1 MQYDKEKM
9 KQNLR
14 KAIED
19 PNIKPEFK
27 ELAEELLELLDENE
41 ELALE
46 IIGLSWLL
54 PASQRNPRLCEWF
67 IIPTIDSDLHLSYGG
82 QSG

>member
-1 MQYDKEKM
+1 MKRKNLNKSKYQIYLMQYDKEKM

-46 IIGLSWLL
+46 IIGLS
-54 PASQRNPRLCEWF
+54 
-67 IIPTIDSDLHLSYGG
+67 
-82 QSG
+82 

>member
-1 MQYDKEKM
+1 MQIDKEKM
-9 KQNLR
+9 KRNLR

-19 PNIKPEFK
+19 PNIEPEFK

-46 IIGLSWLL
+46 II
-54 PASQRNPRLCEWF
+54 RLR
-67 IIPTIDSDLHLSYGG
+67 
-82 QSG
+82 

>member
-1 MQYDKEKM
+1 LRRKNLNKSKYQVYLMQCDKEKM
-9 KQNLR
+9 KRNLR

-27 ELAEELLELLDENE
+27 ELAEELLELLDGNE

-46 IIGLSWLL
+46 IIGL
-54 PASQRNPRLCEWF
+54 R
-67 IIPTIDSDLHLSYGG
+67 
-82 QSG
+82 

>member
-1 MQYDKEKM
+1 MKRKKLNKSEYEIYLMQIDKEKM
-9 KQNLR
+9 KRNLR

-19 PNIKPEFK
+19 PNIEPEFK

-46 IIGLSWLL
+46 II
-54 PASQRNPRLCEWF
+54 RLR
-67 IIPTIDSDLHLSYGG
+67 
-82 QSG
+82 

>member
-1 MQYDKEKM
+1 LKRKNLNKSKYQIYLMQYDKEKM

-46 IIGLSWLL
+46 IIGLS
-54 PASQRNPRLCEWF
+54 
-67 IIPTIDSDLHLSYGG
+67 
-82 QSG
+82 

>member
-1 MQYDKEKM
+1 MQCDKEKM
-9 KQNLR
+9 KRNLR

-19 PNIKPEFK
+19 PNMKPEFK

-46 IIGLSWLL
+46 IIGL
-54 PASQRNPRLCEWF
+54 R
-67 IIPTIDSDLHLSYGG
+67 
-82 QSG
+82 

>member
-1 MQYDKEKM
+1 LRRKNLNKSKYQIYLMQCDKEKM
-9 KQNLR
+9 KRNLR
-14 KAIED
+14 KAIVD

-46 IIGLSWLL
+46 IICL
-54 PASQRNPRLCEWF
+54 R
-67 IIPTIDSDLHLSYGG
+67 
-82 QSG
+82 

>member
-1 MQYDKEKM
+1 LKRKKLNKSEYEIYLMQIDKEKM
-9 KQNLR
+9 KRNLR

-19 PNIKPEFK
+19 PNIEPEFK

-46 IIGLSWLL
+46 II
-54 PASQRNPRLCEWF
+54 RLR
-67 IIPTIDSDLHLSYGG
+67 
-82 QSG
+82 

>member
-1 MQYDKEKM
+1 LRRKNLNKSKYQIYLMQCDKEKM
-9 KQNLR
+9 KRNLR

-27 ELAEELLELLDENE
+27 ELAEELLELLDGNE

-46 IIGLSWLL
+46 IIGL
-54 PASQRNPRLCEWF
+54 R
-67 IIPTIDSDLHLSYGG
+67 
-82 QSG
+82 

>member
-1 MQYDKEKM
+1 LKRKNLNKSKYQIYLMQHDKEKM

-46 IIGLSWLL
+46 IIGLS
-54 PASQRNPRLCEWF
+54 
-67 IIPTIDSDLHLSYGG
+67 
-82 QSG
+82 

>member
-1 MQYDKEKM
+1 MRRKNLNKSKYQVYLMQCDKEKM
-9 KQNLR
+9 KRNLR

-19 PNIKPEFK
+19 PNMKPEFK

-46 IIGLSWLL
+46 IIGL
-54 PASQRNPRLCEWF
+54 R
-67 IIPTIDSDLHLSYGG
+67 
-82 QSG
+82 